1 MAIIRESTGLRNE
14 RLKAGGS
21 SLADALA
28 NGIIRFYSGTIPS
41 DPDAEITATT
51 VVEITES
58 GGTFT
63 SGVAT
68 NGINLDTASAGVLS
82 KDAAETWQGENASS
96 ATVGWGCFFANTVDL
111 SASTTAI
118 RFLFD
123 ISTSGATLN
132 MTSTLLTVGE
142 DTVIS
147 TFTLTQPE

>member
-14 RLKAGGS
+14 RIKAGGK

-28 NGIIRFYSGTIPS
+28 NGIIKLYSGTIPS
-41 DPDAEITATT
+41 DPDAEITDTAL
-51 VVEITES
+51 VEITES
-58 GGTFT
+58 GGSFT

-68 NGINLDTASAGVLS
+68 NGLNLDVATDGTVAKSTS
-82 KDAAETWQGENASS
+82 ETWQGVNSS
-96 ATVGWGCFFANTVDL
+96 SGTLGWGCYFANTVDV

-118 RFLFD
+118 RLLFD

-132 MTSTLLTVGE
+132 MSTTLITSGE

-147 TFTLTQPE
+147 SFTLTQPA